1 MKNTRSLRLPITPP
15 YDVQW
20 MLDFLARRAIAGI
33 ESVDGDCYE
42 RTLPDGRLRVWLAHD
57 LARVE
62 APRTLEAGLVR
73 QRVRDLFDLD
83 ANAAVID
90 AHLSKDADMAVR
102 VRARPG
108 LRVPGAWSTYELAIR
123 AILGQQVSVDR
134 ATRLAQ
140 ALVSR
145 YGVAGDFPS
154 PSRLARCNP
163 AELGMPGRRG
173 EAVRRVAEYFT
184 DADADSSAAGLRT
197 GLLAIPGI
205 GPWTAEYVAMRAGR
219 DSNAFPASD
228 WVVLKEL
235 DATPAGARRRALAWQ
250 PYSAYAVM
258 YLWAAAGRRR
268 DAAKGE

>member
-20 MLDFLARRAIAGI
+20 MLDFIARRAIAGI
-33 ESVDGDCYE
+33 ENVAGDCYE
-42 RTLPDGRLRVWLAHD
+42 RTLPVGRLRVWLSQD
-57 LARVE
+57 SVRVE
-62 APRTLEAGLVR
+62 APRSLEAELVR
-73 QRVRDLFDLD
+73 RRVRDLFDLD
-83 ANAAVID
+83 ADSVSID
-90 AHLSKDADMAVR
+90 AHLSQDPDMAARVR
-102 VRARPG
+102 VRRG
-108 LRVPGAWSTYELAIR
+108 LRVPGTWSTYELAIR

-134 ATRLAQ
+134 ATRLAE

-145 YGVAGDFPS
+145 YGTAGAFPS
-154 PSRLARCNP
+154 PAHLARCNP

-173 EAVRRVAEYFT
+173 EAIRQVAGHF
-184 DADADSSAAGLRT
+184 ADPDEGSTADGLRA

-219 DSNAFPASD
+219 DADAFPASD

-268 DAAKGE
+268 EAAKS